1 VSDRPTEP
9 PRASRAS
16 TEASPASAEQAR
28 DRRGDG
34 RPEQARPRDRTG
46 RPLPYGTTGVP
57 LTEEHD
63 PRDVEHALALGI
75 GLWGEQRFFEA
86 HECLEHVWHAAPLE
100 DADLWQSVI
109 QIAVAGVHLQRGNP
123 SGARALLVRSA
134 ERCAG
139 YPDAHRGI
147 DVTAAVARCHALVR
161 ALDGGAPA
169 DTLEVGSFPATPT
182 GAWFT
187 PDPAA
192 LAPPADPTPLVDEPT
207 WLTAGQ
213 PRRARTR
220 GRD

>member
-1 VSDRPTEP
+1 MSDQQPEP
-9 PRASRAS
+9 PRPVPSPTDASAS
-16 TEASPASAEQAR
+16 SAEQAR
-28 DRRGDG
+28 DRRDDG

-63 PRDVEHALALGI
+63 PRDVEDALTLGI
-75 GLWGEQRFFEA
+75 RLWGEQRYFEA

-134 ERCAG
+134 ERFSG
-139 YPDAHRGI
+139 YPEVHRGI
-147 DVTAAVARCHALVR
+147 DVVAAVARCQELIR
-161 ALDGGAPA
+161 ALDDGAGT
-169 DTLEVGSFPATPT
+169 DLLDVGPFPAVPT

-192 LAPPADPTPLVDEPT
+192 LAPPADPTPLVEEPT
-207 WLTAGQ
+207 WLTAGR
-213 PRRARTR
+213 PRRARE
-220 GRD
+220 RD